1 MKYTP
6 FFFKSNMPEWK
17 RKKDPVLSRIFY
29 RPVSFALSSICAN
42 LGISANSISYFS
54 GFLAIISCL
63 MFIPKIYAL
72 NLTGAILINVWLL
85 LDCTDGNIAR
95 SVKKQLMGEFADG
108 ISSYILVALM
118 CTCMSFFVY
127 NNGGLLF
134 SPKNQWI
141 ILIGALASTADTLMR
156 LIYQKYNSEYNKHA
170 EQGLVKKLDDKR
182 TDHSQVR
189 SFRVRIE
196 SELGVGGILPCIILL
211 GTIFNFLDIV
221 VLYCFAYY
229 GGACVIT
236 SYSYIKRAINV
247 SKNTAI

>member
-6 FFFKSNMPEWK
+6 FFYKSNMPEWK

-170 EQGLVKKLDDKR
+170 EQGLV
-182 TDHSQVR
+182 
-189 SFRVRIE
+189 
-196 SELGVGGILPCIILL
+196 
-211 GTIFNFLDIV
+211 
-221 VLYCFAYY
+221 
-229 GGACVIT
+229 
-236 SYSYIKRAINV
+236 
-247 SKNTAI
+247 